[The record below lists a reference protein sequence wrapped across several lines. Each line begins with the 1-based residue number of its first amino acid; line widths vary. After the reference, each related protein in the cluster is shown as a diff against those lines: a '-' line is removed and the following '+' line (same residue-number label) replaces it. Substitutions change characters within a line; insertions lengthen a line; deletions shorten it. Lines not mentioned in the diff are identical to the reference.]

1 MTRIVLFCG
10 GRGSA
15 SIIRALLRQPD
26 VELTLLVNAYDDGQ
40 STGALRSFMPGMLG
54 PSDFRKNLYWL
65 LSHDANSQY
74 ALRNLMEY
82 RLPAATAAAQAQ
94 KLARFSQTGDAG
106 VLDAPLKDWFA
117 EQPSPLAARLRA
129 LLVRFFDHAAS
140 AAFDY
145 RDCALGNLVFAG
157 AYLACGNDFNAAI
170 GEVAALMQSRAR
182 LLNVAEAQDRVLV
195 GLKQDGT
202 LLACE
207 AQIVGPQSPAP
218 IDSLYLLKQALTE
231 QERRTV
237 ASLDTAGK
245 QAFLAARNATPALS
259 AQAAEAIAQA
269 DIILYGPGTQHS
281 SLLPS
286 YRIAAAALA
295 KAPAPVKAL
304 TINLDTDSDIQG
316 FSVGDI
322 VDRALVYGAPV
333 TEILLDQ
340 NCGLAP
346 LHGESYRGAKIV
358 RGAFTNAWRPG
369 LHNGAAV
376 VNHLLGKESRGNSM
390 ASICAVIPA
399 AGRGTRLGTDL
410 PKVFAP
416 LSETQTVW
424 SVLQGK
430 LSPVVDHIH
439 LVLSP
444 EGAQH
449 APAGISFSIQ
459 PQPIGMG
466 DAIFRGHDVWSDYDA
481 ILVVWGDQVFVSPD
495 TLARAVAALKPGR
508 RAVLPVTR
516 QPQPYVEYLFNEGH
530 LAQVLQSRE
539 GDATSPNGFSDVG
552 TFLLNTE
559 GLKTAWQAFLASA
572 PRGAGTGE
580 INFLPFL
587 PFLSREGWAITS
599 LEVAD
604 ATEARGINTP
614 EDLAFFRDKFR

>member
-15 SIIRALLRQPD
+15 SIIRALLSQSD

-65 LSHDANSQY
+65 MSQDSNSQY

-82 RLPAATAAAQAQ
+82 RLPAATAAAQA
-94 KLARFSQTGDAG
+94 KMLARFARTGDVAP
-106 VLDAPLKDWFA
+106 LDAPLKDWFA
-117 EQPSPLAARLRA
+117 QQPSELGAGLRA
-129 LLVRFFDHAAS
+129 LLARFLDHA

-157 AYLACGNDFNAAI
+157 AYLNCGNDFNAAI
-170 GEVAALMQSRAR
+170 GEVAALVHSRAR
-182 LLNVAEAQDRVLV
+182 LLNVAEAQDRILV

-202 LLACE
+202 FLSCE
-207 AQIVGPQSPAP
+207 AEIVGPQSPAP
-218 IDSLYLLKQALTE
+218 ITSLYLLKQALTE
-231 QERRTV
+231 QEHQALV
-237 ASLDTAGK
+237 GLDAAGK
-245 QAFLAARNATPALS
+245 QAFLVARDATPGLS
-259 AQAAEAIAQA
+259 SQAAAAIAEA

-295 KAPAPVKAL
+295 KAHASVKAL
-304 TINLDTDSDIQG
+304 VVNLDTDNDIQG
-316 FSVGDI
+316 LSVSDI
-322 VDRALVYGAPV
+322 VDCAMAYGAPV

-340 NCGLAP
+340 SSGLTP
-346 LHGESYRGAKIV
+346 MRGDSYHGAKIV
-358 RGAFTNAWRPG
+358 RGAFANAWRPG
-369 LHNGAAV
+369 LHNGAAI
-376 VNHLLGKESRGNSM
+376 VNHLLGKDSPAM

-424 SVLQGK
+424 SVLRDK
-430 LSPVVDHIH
+430 LSPLADHIH

-444 EGAQH
+444 EGAPH
-449 APAGISFSIQ
+449 APARVSFSIQ

-466 DAIFRGHDVWSDYDA
+466 DAIFRGQDIWSDYDA
-481 ILVVWGDQVFVSPD
+481 ILVVWGDQVFVSAD
-495 TLARAVAALKPGR
+495 TLARAIAALKPGR

-530 LAQVLQSRE
+530 LTDVLQSRE

-559 GLKTAWQAFLASA
+559 GLKTAWQAYLASA

-587 PFLSREGWAITS
+587 PFLSREGWAITP